1 MQGKRKKKRKTTIKG
16 KGDSDTKPPTP
27 CGICNGNVNKV
38 KSVYCEGCNRYI
50 HLNRCTD
57 EKTEEKTSL
66 NLNFRCK
73 NCTKGEVQ
81 TNDENEEEAN
91 ALINDQTITNK
102 RNNKRKTTEYE
113 GLPEKTSPM
122 RKINKVMVQ
131 PAIESAIEQVIFG
144 KNQSQTRDN
153 DRNKIDNGKK
163 TIIDH
168 ELDCKG
174 VKITLFIF

>member
-1 MQGKRKKKRKTTIKG
+1 MVMEDTEDAEDSEGRQTEIVVLGDAKDGCASEVESSKPDTVMQGKRKKKRKTTIKG
-16 KGDSDTKPPTP
+16 KGASDTKPPTP

-57 EKTEEKTSL
+57 EKTEEKMSL

-81 TNDENEEEAN
+81 TNDENEEAN

-102 RNNKRKTTEYE
+102 RNNKRKTT
-113 GLPEKTSPM
+113 
-122 RKINKVMVQ
+122 
-131 PAIESAIEQVIFG
+131 
-144 KNQSQTRDN
+144 
-153 DRNKIDNGKK
+153 
-163 TIIDH
+163 
-168 ELDCKG
+168 
-174 VKITLFIF
+174 